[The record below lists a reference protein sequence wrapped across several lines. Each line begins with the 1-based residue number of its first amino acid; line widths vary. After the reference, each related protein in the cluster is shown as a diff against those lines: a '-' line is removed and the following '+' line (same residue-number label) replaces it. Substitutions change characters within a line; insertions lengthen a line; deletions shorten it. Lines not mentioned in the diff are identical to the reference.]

1 MRKHRNLLWLALL
14 VIPLLILL
22 VGNFFAGKNKEIV
35 EAFVAGKPIDAK
47 GIKEEDPY
55 VAYSHFVIEKENSF
69 YTQSM
74 KEKELSKGMN
84 DPFEGESL
92 ILQRGQT
99 DHTIIIERKWDIP
112 HVSVDL
118 MSHLLDFE
126 FSWIVSEEELLLVK
140 KSENGRLSVSISA
153 DSRSAMIEYQDDQI
167 YQSEIMLSSKTYLN
181 ENRQLMMPME
191 DLLKITGYD
200 IAFTGG
206 DLVEISGP
214 ENDDQKQHI
223 LHYMDENQKKVEEG
237 FFEELE
243 KTQMNKEVSF
253 ILLGDMGL
261 GTPFGRKNP
270 FDNQFLEHGGGHF
283 LSYLKE
289 DFDAADMVITNLE
302 NVFTERDAFQPE
314 KIFTYKAHRIDYL
327 DVLTEGGITH
337 VNVVNNHM
345 VDYLQEGFDDTLDY
359 LDAYKID
366 YFGTNLTK
374 TDNIELGNIEVESY
388 SVFEKDGLKVGM
400 LGYLGFNTSYV
411 SDEKIIEDIRMLEEV
426 EKVDYIIAAMHWGG
440 QNTHEVNWR
449 QKQMGRMLI
458 DNGVDLVYGNHP
470 HVLQEVEIYNGK
482 PIYYSLGNFMF
493 LDYKSAP
500 DPDGAMISV
509 QLEKDSL
516 GEINATFTHT
526 PILWSGD
533 GIRNTYMP
541 KHTEDPL
548 SIRRTLDK
556 LKISTSQP
564 MKFN

>member
-1 MRKHRNLLWLALL
+1 MRKHRNILWLALL
-14 VIPLLILL
+14 VVPLLILL
-22 VGNFFAGKNKEIV
+22 VGNFFAGKDKEIV
-35 EAFVAGKPIDAK
+35 EAFVAGKPVDAK
-47 GIKEEDPY
+47 AVKEDPY

-84 DPFEGESL
+84 DPFEGEPL

-140 KSENGRLSVSISA
+140 KSENGRLSVSIST
-153 DSRSAMIEYQDDQI
+153 DSRNVLIEYQDDQI
-167 YQSEIMLSSKTYLN
+167 YQSEIRLSSKTYLN
-181 ENRQLMMPME
+181 ENLQLMMPME

-214 ENDDQKQHI
+214 ENGDQKQHI

-302 NVFTERDAFQPE
+302 NVFTEKDAFQPE

-411 SDEKIIEDIRMLEEV
+411 SDEKIIEDIQMLEEV

-509 QLEKDSL
+509 QLEKDSF

-564 MKFN
+564 MGFN